1 MVKTV
6 LSRFSKRGV
15 CAYGKTQHLNAQFST
30 EHIRVHD
37 TLVYLPIKRYVMLL
51 VWLFFFVLSLTCDIL
66 PFLKCVSNK

>member
-37 TLVYLPIKRYVMLL
+37 TLVDLPIKRYVMLP
-51 VWLFFFVLSLTCDIL
+51 VCFFVLSLTCDIL